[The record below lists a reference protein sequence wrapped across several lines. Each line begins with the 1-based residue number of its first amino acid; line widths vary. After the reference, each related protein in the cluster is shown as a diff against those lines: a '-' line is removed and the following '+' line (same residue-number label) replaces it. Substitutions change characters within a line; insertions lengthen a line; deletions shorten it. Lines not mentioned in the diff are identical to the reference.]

1 MEGLAGLLKDQ
12 GIEIADFT
20 KKHTQTLSV
29 LETIDGHNDPNDF
42 AIISQAI
49 TDRYTLISSDRKF
62 KGSIS
67 HRILALFI
75 TNANLPEKEE
85 KQANQNSCPLYTYW
99 FG

>member
-1 MEGLAGLLKDQ
+1 MEGLAGLLKDH
-12 GIEIADFT
+12 GVEIADFT

-62 KGSIS
+62 KEYIPQNLS
-67 HRILALFI
+67 FI
-75 TNANLPEKEE
+75 FNKR
-85 KQANQNSCPLYTYW
+85 
-99 FG
+99 